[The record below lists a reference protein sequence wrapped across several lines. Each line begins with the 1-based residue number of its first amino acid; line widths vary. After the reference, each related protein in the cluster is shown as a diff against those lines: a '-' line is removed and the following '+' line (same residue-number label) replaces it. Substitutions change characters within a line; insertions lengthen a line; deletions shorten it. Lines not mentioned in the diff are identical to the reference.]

1 MGNVVLMRRFTHAS
15 CPMPHASST
24 MTRLN
29 IRKTYKLYINGE
41 FPRTESGRF
50 YPVKTKSG
58 ELLANACRG
67 SRKDLRNA
75 VQAARKAVPGWSGKT
90 AYNRGQ
96 ILYRIAEVCE
106 SRAAELVDEL
116 RRQGSAAA
124 DARKEVERIID
135 RWVYYAGWSD
145 KYPQMIGS
153 VNPVA
158 GPYYNFT
165 VPEPTGV
172 VGVVC
177 PEEPSLLGLVSR
189 VAPAMVGGNTVVVI
203 TSESKPLAA
212 ITLGEVFE
220 TSDVPGGVVNLISG
234 LKSELVP
241 WLAAHM
247 DVNAIDTTGVAAD
260 AIASVQKTAAENV
273 KRVVHFDEAIGWTDE
288 RRSQSPYAIFDFQE
302 MKTVWHPM
310 GM

>member
-1 MGNVVLMRRFTHAS
+1 
-15 CPMPHASST
+15 

-50 YPVKTKSG
+50 YPVKTQSG

-75 VQAARKAVPGWSGKT
+75 VQAARKALPGWSGKT

-106 SRAAELVDEL
+106 SRASELIDEL
-116 RRQGSAAA
+116 RSQGSTAA
-124 DARKEVERIID
+124 DAKKEIERVID

-145 KYPQMIGS
+145 KYPQMMGS

-172 VGVVC
+172 VGIVS
-177 PEEPSLLGLVSR
+177 PEEPSLLGLISR
-189 VAPAMVGGNTVVVI
+189 VAPAIVGGNTAVVI

-247 DVNAIDTTGVAAD
+247 DVNAIDTTGVKGD
-260 AIASVQKTAAENV
+260 AIANVQKTAAENV
-273 KRVVHFDEAIGWTDE
+273 KRVVHFDDAIGWTDE

>member
-1 MGNVVLMRRFTHAS
+1 
-15 CPMPHASST
+15 MP
-24 MTRLN
+24 RLN
-29 IRKTYKLYINGE
+29 VRKTYKLYINGE

-50 YPVKTKSG
+50 YPVKSKEG

-75 VQAARKAVPGWSGKT
+75 VQAARKALGGWSEKT

-106 SRAAELVDEL
+106 SRAAELIAEL
-116 RRQGSAAA
+116 RRQGSTAAE
-124 DARKEVERIID
+124 ARKEIDQVID

-145 KYPQMIGS
+145 KYPQVVGS

-172 VGVVC
+172 VGIVA
-177 PEEPSLLGLVSR
+177 PEEPALLGLVSR
-189 VAPAMVGGNTVVVI
+189 LAPVIVGGNTAVAI
-203 TSESKPLAA
+203 TSESRPLAA
-212 ITLGEVFE
+212 ITLAEVFAN
-220 TSDVPGGVVNLISG
+220 SDVPGGVINLISG

-241 WLAAHM
+241 WLASHM
-247 DVNAIDTTGVAAD
+247 DVNAIDATGVASEAMP
-260 AIASVQKTAAENV
+260 ALQKAAAENV
-273 KRVVHFDEAIGWTDE
+273 KRVIRFDADAIGWSDA
-288 RRSQSPYAIFDFQE
+288 RLSQSPYAIFEFQE
-302 MKTVWHPM
+302 MKTVWHPI

>member
-1 MGNVVLMRRFTHAS
+1 
-15 CPMPHASST
+15 

-29 IRKTYKLYINGE
+29 VRKTYKLYINGE

-50 YPVKTKSG
+50 YRVQGKG
-58 ELLANACRG
+58 GALLANACRG

-75 VQAARKAVPGWSGKT
+75 VQAARKAFSGWSGKT

-106 SRAAELVDEL
+106 SRAGELTDEL
-116 RRQGSAAA
+116 KRQGSSSAE
-124 DARKEVERIID
+124 ARKEIDRVID

-145 KYPQMIGS
+145 KYPQIIGS

-172 VGVVC
+172 VGVVA

-189 VAPAMVGGNTVVVI
+189 IAPAIVGGNTVVAI
-203 TSESKPLAA
+203 TSESRPLAA
-212 ITLGEVFE
+212 ITLGEVFQ

-247 DVNAIDTTGVAAD
+247 DVNAIDATGVAAD
-260 AIASVQKTAAENV
+260 ALANVQKSAAENV
-273 KRVVHFDEAIGWTDE
+273 KRFVRFDGDEIGWTDE

-302 MKTVWHPM
+302 MKTVWHPI

>member
-1 MGNVVLMRRFTHAS
+1 
-15 CPMPHASST
+15 

-50 YPVKTKSG
+50 YPVKTQSG

-75 VQAARKAVPGWSGKT
+75 VQAARKALPGWSGKT

-106 SRAAELVDEL
+106 SRASELIVEL
-116 RRQGSAAA
+116 RSQGSTAA
-124 DARKEVERIID
+124 DAKKEIERVID

-145 KYPQMIGS
+145 KYPQMMGS

-172 VGVVC
+172 VGIVS
-177 PEEPSLLGLVSR
+177 PEEPSLLGLISR
-189 VAPAMVGGNTVVVI
+189 VAPAIVGGNTAVVI

-247 DVNAIDTTGVAAD
+247 DVNAIDTTGVKGD
-260 AIASVQKTAAENV
+260 AIANVQKTAAENV
-273 KRVVHFDEAIGWTDE
+273 KRVVHFDDAIGWTDE

-310 GM
+310 GF

>member
-1 MGNVVLMRRFTHAS
+1 
-15 CPMPHASST
+15 

-41 FPRTESGRF
+41 FPRTESGR
-50 YPVKTKSG
+50 YYEVRAKGG
-58 ELLANACRG
+58 ELVANACRG

-75 VQAARKAVPGWSGKT
+75 VVAARRAQPGWSGKT

-116 RRQGSAAA
+116 RQQGASAV
-124 DARKEVERIID
+124 DARKEIDAVID

-145 KYPQMIGS
+145 KYTQLYGS

-172 VGVVC
+172 VGIVA
-177 PEEPSLLGLVSR
+177 PEEPALLGLVSR
-189 VAPAMVGGNTVVVI
+189 IAPAIVGGNTVVVV
-203 TSESKPLAA
+203 TSESKPLPA
-212 ITLGEVFE
+212 ITLGEAFE
-220 TSDVPGGVVNLISG
+220 TSDVPAGVINLISG
-234 LKSELVP
+234 IKSELVP
-241 WLAAHM
+241 WLTAHM
-247 DVNAIDTTGVAAD
+247 DVNAVDTTGVAAE
-260 AIASVQKTAAENV
+260 AIATAQKSAAENV
-273 KRVVHFDEAIGWTDE
+273 KRVVHFDAATIGWSDV
-288 RRSQSPYAIFDFQE
+288 RLSQGPYAILDFQE
-302 MKTVWHPM
+302 SKTVWHPM

>member
-1 MGNVVLMRRFTHAS
+1 MA
-15 CPMPHASST
+15 
-24 MTRLN
+24 RLN

-41 FPRTESGRF
+41 FPRTESGR
-50 YPVKTKSG
+50 YYAVKNKGG

-75 VQAARKAVPGWSGKT
+75 VQAARKALGGWSGKT

-106 SRAAELVDEL
+106 SRAAELADEL
-116 RRQGSAAA
+116 QRQGVARP
-124 DARKEVERIID
+124 DARREIEQVID

-145 KYPQMIGS
+145 KYPQIFGS

-172 VGVVC
+172 VGVVS

-189 VAPAMVGGNTVVVI
+189 IAPALVGGNTVVAV
-203 TSESKPLAA
+203 TSESRPLAA
-212 ITLGEVFE
+212 ITMGEVFE

-247 DVNAIDTTGVAAD
+247 DVNAIDTTGVDPAALV
-260 AIASVQKTAAENV
+260 ALQRSAAENV
-273 KRVVHFDEAIGWTDE
+273 KRVVHFDAASIGWNDA
-288 RRSQSPYAIFDFQE
+288 RRSQSP
-302 MKTVWHPM
+302 
-310 GM
+310 

>member
-1 MGNVVLMRRFTHAS
+1 M
-15 CPMPHASST
+15 
-24 MTRLN
+24 RLN
-29 IRKTYKLYINGE
+29 VRKTYKLYINGE

-50 YPVKTKSG
+50 YPVRGKGG
-58 ELLANACRG
+58 ELVANACRG

-75 VQAARKAVPGWSGKT
+75 VQAARKAVAGWSGKT

-106 SRAAELVDEL
+106 SRAAELAEEL
-116 RRQGSAAA
+116 QQQGSTAA
-124 DARKEVERIID
+124 DARREVERVVD

-145 KYPQMIGS
+145 KYPQIFGS

-172 VGVVC
+172 VGVVG
-177 PEEPSLLGLVSR
+177 PEEPALLGLVSR
-189 VAPAMVGGNTVVVI
+189 VAPALVGGNTVVAI
-203 TSESKPLAA
+203 ASEARPLAA

-220 TSDVPGGVVNLISG
+220 TSDVPAGVVNLLSG
-234 LKSELVP
+234 LKSELIP

-247 DVNAIDTTGVAAD
+247 DVNAIDITGVPE
-260 AIASVQKTAAENV
+260 ASVA
-273 KRVVHFDEAIGWTDE
+273 
-288 RRSQSPYAIFDFQE
+288 
-302 MKTVWHPM
+302 
-310 GM
+310 

>member
-1 MGNVVLMRRFTHAS
+1 MA
-15 CPMPHASST
+15 
-24 MTRLN
+24 RLS

-41 FPRTESGRF
+41 FPRTESGRS
-50 YPVKTKSG
+50 YPVRTQG
-58 ELLANACRG
+58 GDLIANASRG
-67 SRKDLRNA
+67 SRKDLRNS
-75 VQAARKAVPGWSGKT
+75 VVAARKALGGWSGKT

-106 SRAAELVDEL
+106 SRAAELVEEL
-116 RRQGSAAA
+116 RRQGSTAV
-124 DARKEVERIID
+124 DARKEVNAVID

-145 KYPQMIGS
+145 KFAQFAGS

-172 VGVVC
+172 VGVIA
-177 PEEPSLLGLVSR
+177 PETPALLGLVSR
-189 VAPAMVGGNTVVVI
+189 IAPAIVGGNTVLAI
-203 TSESKPLAA
+203 ASESRPLAA
-212 ITLGEVFE
+212 LTLGEVLE
-220 TSDVPGGVVNLISG
+220 TSDVPAGVINILSG
-234 LKSELVP
+234 LKAELLP

-247 DVNAIDTTGVAAD
+247 DVNAIDLTGAAAD
-260 AIASVQKTAAENV
+260 VIPALEVSAAENV
-273 KRVVHFDEAIGWTDE
+273 KRIIRFDAGTIGWDDA
-288 RRSQSPYAIFDFQE
+288 RRSQSPYEILSFQE

>member
-1 MGNVVLMRRFTHAS
+1 
-15 CPMPHASST
+15 MP
-24 MTRLN
+24 RLN
-29 IRKTYKLYINGE
+29 VRKTYKLYINGE

-50 YPVKTKSG
+50 YPVKDSG
-58 ELLANACRG
+58 GDLLANACRG

-75 VQAARKAVPGWSGKT
+75 VQAARKAQGGWGGKT

-106 SRAAELVDEL
+106 SRAAELSEEL
-116 RRQGSAAA
+116 RRQGSSAAE
-124 DARKEVERIID
+124 ARREVAAVVD

-145 KYPQMIGS
+145 KFAQVFGT

-172 VGVVC
+172 VGVVA
-177 PEEPSLLGLVSR
+177 PDEPSLLGLVSR
-189 VAPAMVGGNTVVVI
+189 IAPALVGGNTVVAI

-212 ITLGEVFE
+212 ITMGEVFE
-220 TSDVPGGVVNLISG
+220 TSDVPGGVINLISG

-247 DVNAIDTTGVAAD
+247 DVNAIDATGVNEEMFAA
-260 AIASVQKTAAENV
+260 VQKTAAENV
-273 KRVVHFDEAIGWTDE
+273 KRVVRFDGESVGWNDAS
-288 RRSQSPYAIFDFQE
+288 RSQSPYAIFDFQE

>member
-1 MGNVVLMRRFTHAS
+1 MS
-15 CPMPHASST
+15 
-24 MTRLN
+24 RLSV
-29 IRKTYKLYINGE
+29 RKTYKLYINGE
-41 FPRTESGRF
+41 FPRTESGRS
-50 YPVKTKSG
+50 YPVQNGDK
-58 ELLANACRG
+58 LIANACRG

-75 VQAARKAVPGWSGKT
+75 VAAARKAFAGWSGKT

-116 RRQGSAAA
+116 RKQGSSAAE
-124 DARKEVERIID
+124 ARKEMEQVID

-145 KYPQMIGS
+145 KYPQVVGS

-172 VGVVC
+172 VGIVA

-189 VAPAMVGGNTVVVI
+189 LAPAIVGGNTVVAI
-203 TSESKPLAA
+203 TSESRPLAA
-212 ITLGEVFE
+212 ITLGEIFQ
-220 TSDVPGGVVNLISG
+220 TSDVPGGVINLVSG

-241 WLAAHM
+241 WLASHM
-247 DVNAIDTTGVAAD
+247 DVNAIDATGVTTD
-260 AIASVQKTAAENV
+260 ALPNVQKTAAENV
-273 KRVVHFDEAIGWTDE
+273 KRVVRFDADSIGWDDM
-288 RRSQSPYAIFDFQE
+288 RLSQSPYAIFDFQE
-302 MKTVWHPM
+302 MKTVWHPI

>member
-1 MGNVVLMRRFTHAS
+1 
-15 CPMPHASST
+15 

-29 IRKTYKLYINGE
+29 VRKTYKLYINGE

-50 YPVKTKSG
+50 YAVTGKGG

-75 VQAARKAVPGWSGKT
+75 VVAARKAQSGWGGRT

-106 SRAAELVDEL
+106 ARAAELADEL
-116 RRQGSAAA
+116 RRQGSSAAEA
-124 DARKEVERIID
+124 KREVESVID

-145 KYPQMIGS
+145 KYTQLYGS

-165 VPEPTGV
+165 LPEPTGV
-172 VGVVC
+172 VGVIA

-189 VAPAMVGGNTVVVI
+189 IAPAIVGGNTVVAV
-203 TSESKPLAA
+203 TSESRPLAA
-212 ITLGEVFE
+212 ITLGEAFE
-220 TSDVPGGVVNLISG
+220 TSDVPAGVINLVSG
-234 LKSELVP
+234 IKKELIP

-247 DVNAIDTTGVAAD
+247 DVNAIDTTGVPSD
-260 AIASVQKTAAENV
+260 AIAAVQKTAAENV
-273 KRVVHFDEAIGWTDE
+273 KRVVHFDGAGIGWADD
-288 RRSQSPYAIFDFQE
+288 RRSQGPYAILDFQE
-302 MKTVWHPM
+302 SKTVWHPI

>member
-1 MGNVVLMRRFTHAS
+1 
-15 CPMPHASST
+15 

-29 IRKTYKLYINGE
+29 VRKTYKLYIGGE

-50 YPVKTKSG
+50 YPVRGKGG

-75 VQAARKAVPGWSGKT
+75 VVAARKAFAGWSGKT

-106 SRAAELVDEL
+106 SRAGELADEL
-116 RRQGSAAA
+116 RRQGSTAA
-124 DARKEVERIID
+124 DARREVERVVD

-145 KYPQMIGS
+145 KYAQIFGS

-172 VGVVC
+172 VGVIA
-177 PEEPSLLGLVSR
+177 PEEPALLGLVSR
-189 VAPAMVGGNTVVVI
+189 IAPAIVGGNTVVAV
-203 TSESKPLAA
+203 TSEAKPLPA
-212 ITLGEVFE
+212 ITLAEVFAN
-220 TSDVPGGVVNLISG
+220 SDVPGGVINLISG

-247 DVNAIDTTGVAAD
+247 DVNALDTTGVAD
-260 AIASVQKTAAENV
+260 DVIAKVQQTAAENV
-273 KRVVHFDEAIGWTDE
+273 KRVVHFDRDLGWTDV
-288 RRSQSPYAIFDFQE
+288 RLSQSPYAILDFQE
-302 MKTVWHPM
+302 SKTVWHPM

>member
-1 MGNVVLMRRFTHAS
+1 
-15 CPMPHASST
+15 

-41 FPRTESGRF
+41 FPRTESGR
-50 YPVKTKSG
+50 YYAVTGKGG

-75 VQAARKAVPGWSGKT
+75 VVAARKAQGGWSGRT

-106 SRAAELVDEL
+106 SRAAELADEL
-116 RRQGSAAA
+116 QQQGSTAAE
-124 DARKEVERIID
+124 ARREVESVID

-145 KYPQMIGS
+145 KYTQLFGS

-165 VPEPTGV
+165 LPEPTGV
-172 VGVVC
+172 VGVIA
-177 PEEPSLLGLVSR
+177 PEEPALLGLVSR
-189 VAPAMVGGNTVVVI
+189 IAPAIVGGNTVVAV
-203 TSESKPLAA
+203 TSESRPLAA
-212 ITLGEVFE
+212 ITLGEAFE
-220 TSDVPGGVVNLISG
+220 TSDVPPGVINLISG
-234 LKSELVP
+234 IKTELVP

-247 DVNAIDTTGVAAD
+247 DVNAIDTTGVPPE
-260 AIASVQKTAAENV
+260 AIAAVQKTAAENV
-273 KRVVHFDEAIGWTDE
+273 KRVVHFDGTAIGWTDG
-288 RRSQSPYAIFDFQE
+288 RRSQGPYAIMEFQE
-302 MKTVWHPM
+302 AKTVWHPI

>member
-1 MGNVVLMRRFTHAS
+1 
-15 CPMPHASST
+15 
-24 MTRLN
+24 MTRLAV
-29 IRKTYKLYINGE
+29 RKTYKLYINGE
-41 FPRTESGRF
+41 FPRTESGRS
-50 YPVKTKSG
+50 YPVHGEGG
-58 ELLANACRG
+58 ELLANASRG

-75 VQAARKAVPGWSGKT
+75 VVAARKAQGGWSGKT

-106 SRAAELVDEL
+106 ARAAELADEL
-116 RRQGSAAA
+116 RRQGSSVA
-124 DARKEVERIID
+124 DARKEVDAVID

-145 KYPQMIGS
+145 KYTQLFGS

-172 VGVVC
+172 VGVIA
-177 PEEPSLLGLVSR
+177 PEEPPLLGLVSR
-189 VAPAMVGGNTVVVI
+189 IAPAIVGGNTVVAV
-203 TSESKPLAA
+203 TSEARPLAA
-212 ITLGEVFE
+212 ITMGEVFQ
-220 TSDVPGGVVNLISG
+220 TSDVPGGVINLISG

-241 WLAAHM
+241 WLASHM

-260 AIASVQKTAAENV
+260 AVVKAQTTAAENV
-273 KRVVHFDEAIGWTDE
+273 KRVVHFDGERLGWADT
-288 RRSQSPYAIFDFQE
+288 RLSQGPYAIFDFQE
-302 MKTVWHPM
+302 AKTVWHPM

>member
-1 MGNVVLMRRFTHAS
+1 
-15 CPMPHASST
+15 MP
-24 MTRLN
+24 RLN
-29 IRKTYKLYINGE
+29 VRKTYKLYINGE

-50 YPVKTKSG
+50 YPVKSKRG

-75 VQAARKAVPGWSGKT
+75 VQAARKAFDGWSGKT

-106 SRAAELVDEL
+106 ARAGELIEEL
-116 RRQGSAAA
+116 RRQGSSAVE
-124 DARKEVERIID
+124 ARKEIDRVID

-172 VGVVC
+172 VGVVA
-177 PEEPSLLGLVSR
+177 PEVPPLLGLVSR
-189 VAPAMVGGNTVVVI
+189 IAPALVGGNTVVAI
-203 TSESKPLAA
+203 TSESKPLPG
-212 ITLGEVFE
+212 ITLGEIFQ
-220 TSDVPGGVVNLISG
+220 TSDIPGGVINLISG

-241 WLAAHM
+241 WLASHM
-247 DVNAIDTTGVAAD
+247 DVNAIDATGVAAD
-260 AIASVQKTAAENV
+260 GIAAVQKAAAENV
-273 KRVVHFDEAIGWTDE
+273 KRVVHFDAAKIGWTDE

>member
-1 MGNVVLMRRFTHAS
+1 MS
-15 CPMPHASST
+15 
-24 MTRLN
+24 TRLN
-29 IRKTYKLYINGE
+29 VRKTYKLYINGE
-41 FPRTESGRF
+41 FPRTESGRS
-50 YPVKTKSG
+50 YAVTGKG
-58 ELLANACRG
+58 GDLLANACRG

-75 VQAARKAVPGWSGKT
+75 VAAARKAFGGWSGKT

-106 SRAAELVDEL
+106 ARAAELIDEL
-116 RRQGSAAA
+116 RRQGSTAAQ
-124 DARKEVERIID
+124 ARREIDSVID

-145 KYPQMIGS
+145 KYPQLFGS

-172 VGVVC
+172 VGVVA
-177 PEEPSLLGLVSR
+177 PEQPALLGLVSR
-189 VAPAMVGGNTVVVI
+189 IAPAIVGGNTVVAL
-203 TSESKPLAA
+203 TSEKFPLAA
-212 ITLGEVFE
+212 VTMGEVFQ
-220 TSDVPGGVVNLISG
+220 TSDVPAGVINLISG

-247 DVNAIDTTGVAAD
+247 DVNALDTTGVPVESVAA
-260 AIASVQKTAAENV
+260 AQQTAAENV
-273 KRVVHFDEAIGWTDE
+273 KRVVHFDGEGIGWDDP
-288 RRSQSPYAIFDFQE
+288 RLSQSPYAIFEFQE
-302 MKTVWHPM
+302 SKTVWHPI

>member
-1 MGNVVLMRRFTHAS
+1 
-15 CPMPHASST
+15 MP
-24 MTRLN
+24 RLN
-29 IRKTYKLYINGE
+29 VRKTYKLYINGE

-50 YPVKTKSG
+50 YAVKSKGG

-75 VQAARKAVPGWSGKT
+75 VQAARKAFDGWSGKT

-106 SRAAELVDEL
+106 ARAGELIEEL
-116 RRQGSAAA
+116 RRQGSTAVE
-124 DARKEVERIID
+124 ARKEIDRVID

-172 VGVVC
+172 VGVVA
-177 PEEPSLLGLVSR
+177 PEVPPLLGLVSR
-189 VAPAMVGGNTVVVI
+189 IAPALVGGNTVVAI
-203 TSESKPLAA
+203 TSESKPLPG
-212 ITLGEVFE
+212 ITLGEIFQ
-220 TSDVPGGVVNLISG
+220 TSDIPGGVINLISG

-241 WLAAHM
+241 WLASHM
-247 DVNAIDTTGVAAD
+247 DVNAIDATGVAAD
-260 AIASVQKTAAENV
+260 GIAAVQKAAAENV
-273 KRVVHFDEAIGWTDE
+273 KRVVHFDADKIGWTDE

>member
-1 MGNVVLMRRFTHAS
+1 MA
-15 CPMPHASST
+15 
-24 MTRLN
+24 RLN

-50 YPVKTKSG
+50 YPVRG
-58 ELLANACRG
+58 EGGALLANACRG

-75 VQAARKAVPGWSGKT
+75 VVAARKAQAGWSGKT

-106 SRAAELVDEL
+106 ARAAELIDEL
-116 RRQGSAAA
+116 RKQGANAANA
-124 DARKEVERIID
+124 KRELEQVID

-145 KYPQMIGS
+145 KYTQIFGS

-172 VGVVC
+172 VAVVA

-189 VAPAMVGGNTVVVI
+189 IAPALVGGNTVVAV
-203 TSESKPLAA
+203 TSESMPLAA
-212 ITLGEVFE
+212 ITLGEAFE
-220 TSDVPGGVVNLISG
+220 TSDVPAGVINLVSG

-247 DVNAIDTTGVAAD
+247 DVNAIDTTGVAGE
-260 AIASVQKTAAENV
+260 AIAAVQKTAAENV
-273 KRVVHFDEAIGWTDE
+273 KRVIHFDGNGIGWTDA
-288 RRSQSPYAIFDFQE
+288 RRSQSPYAIFEFQE
-302 MKTVWHPM
+302 SKTVWHPI

>member
-1 MGNVVLMRRFTHAS
+1 MA
-15 CPMPHASST
+15 
-24 MTRLN
+24 RLN
-29 IRKTYKLYINGE
+29 VRKTYKLYINGE

-50 YPVKTKSG
+50 YPVKDSG
-58 ELLANACRG
+58 GDLLANACRG

-75 VQAARKAVPGWSGKT
+75 VQAARKAQSGWGGKT

-106 SRAAELVDEL
+106 SRAAELSDEL
-116 RRQGSAAA
+116 RRQGSSAAE
-124 DARKEVERIID
+124 ARKEVDAVVD

-145 KYPQMIGS
+145 KFAQVFGT

-172 VGVVC
+172 VGVVA
-177 PEEPSLLGLVSR
+177 PDEPSLLGLVSR
-189 VAPAMVGGNTVVVI
+189 IAPALVGGNTVVAI

-212 ITLGEVFE
+212 ITMGEVFE
-220 TSDVPGGVVNLISG
+220 TSDIPGGVINLISG

-247 DVNAIDTTGVAAD
+247 DVNAIDATGVTEEMFAA
-260 AIASVQKTAAENV
+260 VQKTAAENV
-273 KRVVHFDEAIGWTDE
+273 KRVVRFDGEAVGWNDSS
-288 RRSQSPYAIFDFQE
+288 RSQSPYAIFDFQE

>member
-1 MGNVVLMRRFTHAS
+1 M
-15 CPMPHASST
+15 
-24 MTRLN
+24 RLN
-29 IRKTYKLYINGE
+29 VRKTYKLYINGE

-50 YPVKTKSG
+50 YPIHAGKGDVV
-58 ELLANACRG
+58 LANACRG

-75 VQAARKAVPGWSGKT
+75 VQAARKAFPAWSGKT

-106 SRAAELVDEL
+106 SRAAELAREL
-116 RRQGSAAA
+116 QQLGSTASEAA
-124 DARKEVERIID
+124 KEVSRTID

-145 KYPQMIGS
+145 KYPQLFGS

-172 VGVVC
+172 VGVVG
-177 PEEPSLLGLVSR
+177 PETPALLALVSR
-189 VAPAMVGGNTVVVI
+189 IAPALVGGNTIVGI
-203 TSESKPLAA
+203 TSESRPLPG
-212 ITLGEVFE
+212 ITLGEVFA
-220 TSDVPGGVVNLISG
+220 TSDVPPGVVNLISG
-234 LKSELVP
+234 LKTELVP
-241 WLAAHM
+241 WLASHM
-247 DVNAIDTTGVAAD
+247 DVNAIDSTGVEQGQLAALEK
-260 AIASVQKTAAENV
+260 AAAENV
-273 KRVVHFDEAIGWTDE
+273 KRLIRFDAAGIGWDDS
-288 RRSQSPYAIFDFQE
+288 RRSQSPYAIAEFQE

>member
-1 MGNVVLMRRFTHAS
+1 MS
-15 CPMPHASST
+15 P
-24 MTRLN
+24 RLAV
-29 IRKTYKLYINGE
+29 RKTYKLYINGE
-41 FPRTESGRF
+41 FPRTESGRS
-50 YPVKTKSG
+50 YAVTGKGG

-75 VQAARKAVPGWSGKT
+75 VVAARKAVSGWSGKT

-106 SRAAELVDEL
+106 ARAAELVDEL
-116 RRQGSAAA
+116 RQQGSMATE
-124 DARKEVERIID
+124 ARREVEAVID

-145 KYPQMIGS
+145 KYTQLFGS

-172 VGVVC
+172 VGVVA
-177 PEEPSLLGLVSR
+177 PEEPALLGLVSR
-189 VAPAMVGGNTVVVI
+189 IAPAIVGGNTVVAI
-203 TSESKPLAA
+203 TSEKHPLAG

-220 TSDVPGGVVNLISG
+220 TSDVPGGVVNLLSG
-234 LKSELVP
+234 IKAELVP
-241 WLAAHM
+241 WMAAHM
-247 DVNAIDTTGVAAD
+247 DVNAIDTTGVAPD
-260 AIASVQKTAAENV
+260 AIANVQKTAAENV
-273 KRVVHFDEAIGWTDE
+273 KRVVHFDAPAIGWDDA
-288 RRSQSPYAIFDFQE
+288 RRSQGPYAIFEFQE
-302 MKTVWHPM
+302 AKTVWHPI

>member
-1 MGNVVLMRRFTHAS
+1 MSA
-15 CPMPHASST
+15 
-24 MTRLN
+24 RLN
-29 IRKTYKLYINGE
+29 VRKTYKLYINGE

-50 YPVKTKSG
+50 YAVTGKGG
-58 ELLANACRG
+58 ELLANASRG

-75 VQAARKAVPGWSGKT
+75 VAAARKAFGGWSGKT

-116 RRQGSAAA
+116 RRQGSTAPEARREV
-124 DARKEVERIID
+124 DAVID

-145 KYPQMIGS
+145 KYPQLFGS

-172 VGVVC
+172 VGVVS
-177 PEEPSLLGLVSR
+177 PEQPALLGLVSR
-189 VAPAMVGGNTVVVI
+189 IAPALVGGNTVVAL
-203 TSESKPLAA
+203 TSEKRPLAA
-212 ITLGEVFE
+212 VTLGEVFQ
-220 TSDVPGGVVNLISG
+220 TSDVPGGVINLISG
-234 LKSELVP
+234 MKSELVP

-247 DVNAIDTTGVAAD
+247 DVNALDTTGVASE
-260 AIASVQKTAAENV
+260 AIATVQKTAAENV
-273 KRVVHFDEAIGWTDE
+273 KRVVHFDGEAIGWEDQ
-288 RRSQSPYAIFDFQE
+288 RRSQSPYAIFEFQE
-302 MKTVWHPM
+302 SKTVWHPI

>member
-1 MGNVVLMRRFTHAS
+1 
-15 CPMPHASST
+15 
-24 MTRLN
+24 MTRLSV
-29 IRKTYKLYINGE
+29 RKTYKLYINGE

-50 YPVKTKSG
+50 YAVTGKGG

-75 VQAARKAVPGWSGKT
+75 VAAARKAQGGWGGKT

-106 SRAAELVDEL
+106 SRAAELADEL
-116 RRQGSAAA
+116 RQQGSTAAE
-124 DARKEVERIID
+124 ARKEVESVID

-145 KYPQMIGS
+145 KYTQLFGT

-172 VGVVC
+172 VGVIA
-177 PEEPSLLGLVSR
+177 PEQPALLGLVSR
-189 VAPAMVGGNTVVVI
+189 IAPALVGGNTVIAV
-203 TSESKPLAA
+203 TSESRPLAA
-212 ITLGEVFE
+212 ITLGEVFQ
-220 TSDVPGGVVNLISG
+220 TSDVPAGVINLISG
-234 LKSELVP
+234 IKTELVP
-241 WLAAHM
+241 WLASHM
-247 DVNAIDTTGVAAD
+247 DVNALDTTGVAAE
-260 AIASVQKTAAENV
+260 AIPAVQKTAAENV
-273 KRVVHFDEAIGWTDE
+273 KRVVHFDGAGIGWSDG
-288 RRSQSPYAIFDFQE
+288 RRSQGPYAIFDFQE
-302 MKTVWHPM
+302 LKTVWHPI